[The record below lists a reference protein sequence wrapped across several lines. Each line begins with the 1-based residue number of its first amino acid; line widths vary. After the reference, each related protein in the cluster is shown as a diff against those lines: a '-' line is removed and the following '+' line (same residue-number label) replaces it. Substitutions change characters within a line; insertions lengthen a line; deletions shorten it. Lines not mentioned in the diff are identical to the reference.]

1 MAKRT
6 EEFKISGDDIMSKI
20 KDLVKEGNV
29 RKITIK
35 EKSGKVIAEFPLTI
49 GVVGA
54 LLAPVLAAI
63 GTIVALA
70 TDCIITVERE
80 T

>member
-6 EEFKISGDDIMSKI
+6 EEFKISGDDIMSK
-20 KDLVKEGNV
+20 LKEVVRAGNV
-29 RKITIK
+29 RKITVK
-35 EKSGKVIAEFPLTI
+35 EKSGKVIAEFPLTV

-70 TDCIITVERE
+70 TDCVIAVERE

>member
-6 EEFKISGDDIMSKI
+6 EEFKISGDDIMSK
-20 KDLVKEGNV
+20 LKEVVRAGNV
-29 RKITIK
+29 RKITVK

-70 TDCIITVERE
+70 TDCVIAVERE